1 MDEEVLQFNEQIE
14 KYNRDIAAEEKR
26 MEKHSLGKREERG
39 RKLEETRQRLKAAE
53 EQKSQLAAEYREL
66 EQVNTTLKNAG
77 QEEDRKIKDLKSQ
90 VMRYQEIIEQCRK
103 KESDKYIPYGNNI
116 KIALDRISKTK
127 WHGEA
132 PLGPLGLY
140 VNAKDPGKWGNIL
153 KCQLGS
159 HLLAFAL
166 TDARDRPILKRL
178 LADLG
183 KYVTYIQKFFAYLQV
198 L

>member
-1 MDEEVLQFNEQIE
+1 MDDDLLQYKEQIE

-39 RKLEETRQRLKAAE
+39 RKLEEARQTLTAAE

-66 EQVNTTLKNAG
+66 EQVNTTLGNAG
-77 QEEDRKIKDLKSQ
+77 KEEDRKVTDLRSQ

-116 KIALDRISKTK
+116 KTAMDRISKTK

-140 VNAKDPGKWGNIL
+140 VNAKDPEKWGRIL
-153 KCQLGS
+153 RCQLGS

-166 TDARDRPILKRL
+166 TDARDRPILKKL

-183 KYVTYIQKFFAYLQV
+183 KYVTYIRKLFACL
-198 L
+198 